1 MFSII
6 LNLLKLRRILKVCLY
21 EPSDDQSMNSEVND
35 QSIMSISEV
44 DEIDQNIV
52 DQNMEEINQ
61 DENVLNVFE
70 NILKE
75 SDLEL
80 NMEELESEINA
91 NYPNKAY
98 GDLMSLVTKYK
109 LSNVTGNAI
118 IKFFNKYTNLIKLPF
133 PKSVEQGRKYMD
145 NMNLPSLKYTKTCVI
160 NYNNN
165 KYYLYYQPLLN
176 CIKNILSIPNISQN
190 FALTFK
196 KIEVIILSSCNLQY
210 I

>member
-21 EPSDDQSMNSEVND
+21 EPSDDQSVDSKVND
-35 QSIMSISEV
+35 QSIMSISKV
-44 DEIDQNIV
+44 DEIDQNMV

-70 NILKE
+70 NILEE

-80 NMEELESEINA
+80 NVEEFESEINA
-91 NYPNKAY
+91 NYPNEAY

-118 IKFFNKYTNLIKLPF
+118 IKIFNKYANLDKSPL
-133 PKSVEQGRKYMD
+133 PKSVEQGHKYMD

-160 NYNNN
+160 NYDNNE
-165 KYYLYYQPLLN
+165 YYLYY
-176 CIKNILSIPNISQN
+176 
-190 FALTFK
+190 
-196 KIEVIILSSCNLQY
+196 
-210 I
+210 

>member
-21 EPSDDQSMNSEVND
+21 EPSDDQSVNSEVND
-35 QSIMSISEV
+35 QSIISISEV
-44 DEIDQNIV
+44 DEIDQNMV

-61 DENVLNVFE
+61 DENGLNVFE
-70 NILKE
+70 NIFENILEE

-80 NMEELESEINA
+80 NVEELESEINA
-91 NYPNKAY
+91 NYPNEAY

-118 IKFFNKYTNLIKLPF
+118 IKIFNKYANLDKSPL
-133 PKSVEQGRKYMD
+133 PKSVEQGCKYMD

-160 NYNNN
+160 NYDNNE
-165 KYYLYYQPLLN
+165 YYLYY
-176 CIKNILSIPNISQN
+176 
-190 FALTFK
+190 
-196 KIEVIILSSCNLQY
+196 
-210 I
+210 

>member
-1 MFSII
+1 MD
-6 LNLLKLRRILKVCLY
+6 L
-21 EPSDDQSMNSEVND
+21 EVND
-35 QSIMSISEV
+35 QSIISISEV
-44 DEIDQNIV
+44 NEIDQNIV

-80 NMEELESEINA
+80 NVEELESEINA
-91 NYPNKAY
+91 NYPNEAY

-109 LSNVTGNAI
+109 LSNVAGNAI
-118 IKFFNKYTNLIKLPF
+118 IKFFNKYANLDKSPL

-160 NYNNN
+160 NYDNNE
-165 KYYLYYQPLLN
+165 YYLYHRPLLN

-190 FALTFK
+190 FALTFE

>member
-1 MFSII
+1 M
-6 LNLLKLRRILKVCLY
+6 
-21 EPSDDQSMNSEVND
+21 DSEVND

-44 DEIDQNIV
+44 DEIDQNMV

-70 NILKE
+70 NILEE

-80 NMEELESEINA
+80 NVEELESEINA
-91 NYPNKAY
+91 NYPNEAY

-118 IKFFNKYTNLIKLPF
+118 IKFFNKYANLDKSSF
-133 PKSVEQGRKYMD
+133 PKSVEQGHKYMD

-160 NYNNN
+160 NYDNNE
-165 KYYLYYQPLLN
+165 YYLYHRPLLN

-190 FALTFK
+190 FALTFE